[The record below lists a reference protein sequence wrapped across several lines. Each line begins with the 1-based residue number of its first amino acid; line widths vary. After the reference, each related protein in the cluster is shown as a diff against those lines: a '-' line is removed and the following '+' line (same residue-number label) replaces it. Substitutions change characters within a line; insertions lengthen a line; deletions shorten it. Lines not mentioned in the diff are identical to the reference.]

1 MGFLSSVEKFDL
13 YDVLFS
19 KPAVYLTGIPKP
31 TKTSHAEFNNPN
43 TNNDNFQ
50 NINSVHHYFI

>member
-13 YDVLFS
+13 HDVLFS
-19 KPAVYLTGIPKP
+19 KPAVYLTSIPKP

-43 TNNDNFQ
+43 TNNDNF
-50 NINSVHHYFI
+50 SKY

>member
-1 MGFLSSVEKFDL
+1 MIYKMGFLSSVEKFDL

-43 TNNDNFQ
+43 SNNDNF
-50 NINSVHHYFI
+50 SKY